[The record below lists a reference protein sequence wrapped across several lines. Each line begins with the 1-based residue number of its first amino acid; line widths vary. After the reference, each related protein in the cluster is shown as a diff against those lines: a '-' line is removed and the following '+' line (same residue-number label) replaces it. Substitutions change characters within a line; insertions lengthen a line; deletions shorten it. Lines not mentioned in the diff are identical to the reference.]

1 MARFFSAV
9 LASAILIL
17 ATAAFARAGT
27 LLATIVVLLSWAFWG
42 QVELGRRNARSAASR
57 QTLQGRV
64 PDPLPAEA
72 AEYLTRLDSQLELP
86 AGVRA
91 EIRAE
96 LSDHLSDS
104 IAAIQAE
111 GRDFDFAVGEAL
123 ARLGRTDD
131 LARQLRRAHQ
141 PTRRLLAGAAGGVW
155 AAGVGAIQGTILA
168 GWVLLVAALVIGVGL
183 RPVIDFVATHFIPVE
198 FDQNEL
204 GFGTA
209 VGAAVA
215 WLPAFV
221 AGRRAVRACALVSG
235 RTATQLGPWWALA
248 GVLGL
253 GWLVVFVVTVQQSWL
268 VVVFELAIPLAFAA
282 GTLFKVQTRVPAA
295 TGRRLAIAGG
305 LLVGFVVLAAVLGLA
320 GVSVQAGGDGWG
332 TNYTDDSIGWNHVA
346 PHSPDQA
353 INLDYSSSVV
363 GGAPTI
369 TIQDPATLSAFH
381 DLRIEAWRANAYPS
395 APSGVMLGLLDT
407 SYSAPYASVPAVV
420 GADGTIQDPISLS
433 GSRTPK
439 WWIFLTGAGRDGR
452 RYWLGE
458 RPDFVERNFTGRIWD
473 WLTAA
478 G

>member
-27 LLATIVVLLSWAFWG
+27 LPATIVVLLAWAFWG
-42 QVELGRRNARSAASR
+42 QVELGRRNARSAASK

-64 PDPLPAEA
+64 PDQLPAEA

-86 AGVRA
+86 AEMRA

-96 LSDHLSDS
+96 LSDHLTDS

-123 ARLGRTDD
+123 ARLGRTED

-141 PTRRLLAGAAGGVW
+141 STRRLLAGAAGGVW

-168 GWVLLVAALVIGVGL
+168 FWVLFVAALVIGVGL
-183 RPVIDFVATHFIPVE
+183 RPLVDFVANHFIPVE
-198 FDQNEL
+198 FDQSEL

-209 VGAAVA
+209 VGAAIA

-248 GVLGL
+248 GMLGL

-268 VVVFELAIPLAFAA
+268 VVVFELAIPLTFAA
-282 GTLFKVQTRVPAA
+282 GALVKVRVRVPAV

-305 LLVGFVVLAAVLGLA
+305 LLVGFVVLAGVLGPF
-320 GVSVQAGGDGWG
+320 GVNGQAGGWSVS
-332 TNYTDDSIGWNHVA
+332 YTDDSIGWNHVA
-346 PHSPDQA
+346 PHAPDQA

-363 GGAPTI
+363 GVAPTI
-369 TIQDPATLSAFH
+369 TVQDPAMLSAFH
-381 DLRIEAWRANAYPS
+381 DLRIEAWRANAYPG

-407 SYSAPYASVPAVV
+407 SYSAPYASAVAIV
-420 GADGTIQDPISLS
+420 GPDDTIQDAINLN

-439 WWIFLTGAGRDGR
+439 WWIFLTGIGADGQ
-452 RYWLGE
+452 RYWLGD
-458 RPDFVERNFTGRIWD
+458 RPFFVERNFTGTIWD

>member
-1 MARFFSAV
+1 MARLVAAV

-27 LLATIVVLLSWAFWG
+27 LFVAIVVLLVWAFLG
-42 QVELGRRNARSAASR
+42 QVELGRRIARPAASR
-57 QTLQGRV
+57 QALQRRV
-64 PDPLPAEA
+64 PGPLPAEA
-72 AEYLTRLDSQLELP
+72 VEYLSRLDSQLELP
-86 AGVRA
+86 AGIRA

-96 LSDHLSDS
+96 LADHIDDS

-111 GRDFDFAVGEAL
+111 GRDLDFATGEAL
-123 ARLGRTDD
+123 ARLGRPDE
-131 LARQLRRAHQ
+131 LARQLRRAHRT
-141 PTRRLLAGAAGGVW
+141 TRRLLAGAAGGVW

-168 GWVLLVAALVIGVGL
+168 FWVLLVAALVIGVGL
-183 RPVIDFVATHFIPVE
+183 RPLIDFVANHFIPVE

-209 VGAAVA
+209 VGAAIA

-221 AGRRAVRACALVSG
+221 AGRRAVRTCALVSG
-235 RTATQLGPWWALA
+235 RTAAQLGPWWALA

-282 GTLFKVQTRVPAA
+282 GALVKVRARVPAA

-305 LLVGFVVLAAVLGLA
+305 LLVGFVVLAAVLGPV
-320 GVSVQAGGDGWG
+320 GVSVQAGGWN

-381 DLRIEAWRANAYPS
+381 DLRVEAWRANAYPG
-395 APSGVMLGLLDT
+395 APSGVMLGMLDT
-407 SYSAPYASVPAVV
+407 RYSAPYASVAAVV
-420 GADGTIQDPISLS
+420 GPDGTIQDPISLS

-439 WWIFLTGAGRDGR
+439 WWIFLTGIGTDGR

-458 RPDFVERNFTGRIWD
+458 RPDFVERNFTGTIWD